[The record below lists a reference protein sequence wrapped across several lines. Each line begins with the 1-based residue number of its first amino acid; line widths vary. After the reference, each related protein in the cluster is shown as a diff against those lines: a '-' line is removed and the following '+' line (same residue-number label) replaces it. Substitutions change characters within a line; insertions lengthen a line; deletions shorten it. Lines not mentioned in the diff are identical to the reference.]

1 MSIIGIIAVAENLA
15 IGKGGKLPW
24 HYSSDLKFFKLATQ
38 TNMVVM
44 GWNTW
49 NSIGKPLPNRLNVV
63 LSRHHQVESQPHL
76 LQLRS
81 KEEVLALADYLEG
94 DVFIIGG
101 AETYKLFTDEIEK
114 WLVTE
119 VPQKIENADTFV
131 AADFLENFKLRDTVE
146 LEEDLRVKIYERN

>member
-101 AETYKLFTDEIEK
+101 AETYKLFTGEIEK
-114 WLVTE
+114 WMVTE